1 MKLTREE
8 VVHLTL
14 LSRLGLS
21 EEELNQAQE
30 QLSNILENFQVLQEV
45 DTSNIPPTANPIALS
60 NIMRKD
66 EVQPSLSQSEILA
79 NAPDREEGYFKI
91 KAVLE

>member
-8 VVHLTL
+8 VKHLAL

-21 EEELNQAQE
+21 EEELARAQE

-45 DTSNIPPTANPIALS
+45 ETANVPPTANPIALS
-60 NIMRKD
+60 NVMRKD
-66 EVQPSLSQSEILA
+66 EGKPSFSPAEILA
-79 NAPDREEGYFKI
+79 NAPEKEEGCFKI

>member
-8 VVHLTL
+8 VKHIAL
-14 LSRLGLS
+14 LARLGAS
-21 EEELNQAQE
+21 EEEITRSQE

-45 DTSNIPPTANPIALS
+45 DTSNIPPTTNPLALS
-60 NIMRKD
+60 NVMRKD
-66 EVQPSLSQSEILA
+66 EVQPSFSSSEILA
-79 NAPDREEGYFKI
+79 NAPEKEEDCFKI